1 MDIEDLQ
8 EELES
13 LEPLTEE
20 EDLLYSEVIGPR
32 LFMLNN
38 AAASTLLGIIMEET
52 EDSFLVGFPSKM
64 LKVDET
70 EEYRVDAYVPGPF
83 FRLMKHCVISVMFM
97 VEPFLTPFNE
107 YLESEGP
114 DLYPELLEDLRDT
127 GYELGLDDVGLE
139 EITEELADKLKE
151 ANRLGSIIYDTSKFK
166 Q

>member
-70 EEYRVDAYVPGPF
+70 EIGRAHV
-83 FRLMKHCVISVMFM
+83 
-97 VEPFLTPFNE
+97 
-107 YLESEGP
+107 
-114 DLYPELLEDLRDT
+114 
-127 GYELGLDDVGLE
+127 
-139 EITEELADKLKE
+139 
-151 ANRLGSIIYDTSKFK
+151 
-166 Q
+166 